1 MKLAALSLP
10 CKVKDRDVRL
20 VSIYEGFYLSVVV
33 GDTREI
39 NLYCIK
45 NDTVSLS
52 HVLSEVDTG
61 GVMDIHTIDNVILVH
76 NQSMSRSKLYDLQLA
91 SPDPQL
97 CSPALPPTQL
107 TSLDGA
113 AVSYSPNWVV
123 FLPNILVDARNG
135 KMMAVTMK
143 VSSSN
148 LPDIQNLGDSELLRL
163 VRFLLN
169 RELGKAPL
177 IQVLRASVA
186 ARRSLATL
194 QVHFHQARGDFDQ
207 ITYFKEMFRAIV
219 TAYTC
224 HQQHVTASCLE
235 ISCSS
240 RKASVVTP
248 GQSLGFPPA
257 VVLDQPDIFTQVLN
271 TFTSTTEVP
280 DTFLLSVTVEY
291 IHSLVLDNI
300 TPRQFV
306 YELLINLCVKTNK

>member
-10 CKVKDRDVRL
+10 CKVKDKDVRL
-20 VSIYEGFYLSVVV
+20 LSIYEAFYLSVVV

-39 NLYCIK
+39 NLYCIQ
-45 NDTVSLS
+45 NDTVTLS

-91 SPDPQL
+91 SADPQL

-107 TSLDGA
+107 TSPDGA

-143 VSSSN
+143 VSCVN
-148 LPDIQNLGDSELLRL
+148 LPDIKDLGDPELLRL
-163 VRFLLN
+163 VKFLLN

-194 QVHFHQARGDFDQ
+194 KVQASQSYIFP
-207 ITYFKEMFRAIV
+207 
-219 TAYTC
+219 
-224 HQQHVTASCLE
+224 ASGNVIKVC
-235 ISCSS
+235 
-240 RKASVVTP
+240 
-248 GQSLGFPPA
+248 F
-257 VVLDQPDIFTQVLN
+257 
-271 TFTSTTEVP
+271 
-280 DTFLLSVTVEY
+280 
-291 IHSLVLDNI
+291 
-300 TPRQFV
+300 
-306 YELLINLCVKTNK
+306 